1 MNILVDDFP
10 DAVEIAGEIIPID
23 TDFRTAIRIILA
35 FEDPELTIAEKQAV
49 LISNLFLEPPP
60 DLGQAIEVGVR
71 FLNGGV
77 DRDSDSDTGNNLRLY
92 SFEKDSALIFAAFKQ
107 THGIDLET
115 AELHWWKFL
124 ALFMDLGAETA
135 FCNLVSL
142 RKRVKTGKA
151 TKEERRAAKEMGEAF
166 VLEDID
172 TRTIEEKEREREF
185 LRLVMEAQNA
195 REKENRG

>member
-1 MNILVDDFP
+1 MNVLVDDFP
-10 DAVEIAGEIIPID
+10 DAVEVAGKIIPID
-23 TDFRTAIRIILA
+23 TDFKTAIRIIMA
-35 FEDPELTIAEKQAV
+35 FEDPELTIVEKQAV
-49 LISNLFLEPPP
+49 LISNLFLEPPS

-77 DRDSDSDTGNNLRLY
+77 DKAEDTGTNLRLY
-92 SFEKDSALIFAAFKQ
+92 SFEKDAALIFAAFRQ

-115 AELHWWKFL
+115 TQMHWWKFL
-124 ALFMDLGAETA
+124 SLFMDLGAETA

-151 TKEERRAAKEMGEAF
+151 TKEERRAAKEMGEMF
-166 VLEDID
+166 LIDNID

-185 LRLVMEAQNA
+185 LRLVAEAKNA
-195 REKENRG
+195 REKENRS

>member
-49 LISNLFLEPPP
+49 LISNLFLEPPS

-77 DRDSDSDTGNNLRLY
+77 DRDSDSDTGNSLRLY